1 MKRSLF
7 FILLCTFNILLF
19 AQQYAPQYYT
29 EYEPNNGRTKNHVY
43 EYAPDKFLAIR
54 SIGNCIDG
62 VFVGPVMLGVDCDS
76 LKEFD
81 DGWIEDNE
89 YPFMVKGIGYNNDS
103 LLINRYVEH
112 PDTVFDGVPFKF
124 NIILNRKSYK
134 NGKKID
140 WMTLEDIKKKYFPEA
155 KERCIYTVNK
165 FIIPNRE
172 KLYKFDPEFI
182 YRVEMTESTDIE
194 TLKDLPEFSIIRIFT
209 KTKNNYQHLQP
220 GTFVQSFS
228 K

>member
-1 MKRSLF
+1 MVKYFGNSNQFVRLYRF
-7 FILLCTFNILLF
+7 RLEYFWQITLLF

-155 KERCIYTVNK
+155 KGRCIYTVNK
-165 FIIPNRE
+165 FIFKIN
-172 KLYKFDPEFI
+172 FD
-182 YRVEMTESTDIE
+182 VAVQ
-194 TLKDLPEFSIIRIFT
+194 IFAINT
-209 KTKNNYQHLQP
+209 NKIT
-220 GTFVQSFS
+220 S

>member
-1 MKRSLF
+1 MKKIFWLAF
-7 FILLCTFNILLF
+7 WALINNAVY

-29 EYEPNNGRTKNHVY
+29 EYEPNNGRTKNNVY

>member
-1 MKRSLF
+1 MKKIFWLAF
-7 FILLCTFNILLF
+7 WALINNAVF

-29 EYEPNNGRTKNHVY
+29 EYEPSNGRTKNHVY
-43 EYAPDKFLAIR
+43 EYAPDKHLAIR

-81 DGWIEDNE
+81 DGWIENDE

-103 LLINRYVEH
+103 LLINRYVDH

-124 NIILNRKSYK
+124 KIMLNRKSYK

-140 WMTLEDIKKKYFPEA
+140 WMTLEDIKRKYFPEA

-209 KTKNNYQHLQP
+209 KTKNNYHHPQS
-220 GTFVQSFS
+220 GAFVQSFS

>member
-1 MKRSLF
+1 MKKTLIF
-7 FILLCTFNILLF
+7 FLLCIFNTLLF

-29 EYEPNNGRTKNHVY
+29 EYEPSNGRTKNHVY
-43 EYAPDKFLAIR
+43 EYAPDNFLAIR

-81 DGWIEDNE
+81 DGWIENNE

-103 LLINRYVEH
+103 LLINRYVDH

-209 KTKNNYQHLQP
+209 KTKNNYHHPQS